1 MNNSNPLIPQGSL
14 LEQQNKGRARVKV
27 AVLCVLG
34 LHVLFFGG
42 LLMLGCKKEQ
52 AAPPVDG
59 TAANDPSLMPPDGTN
74 TPTPPLPVPGPGNTA
89 GAPAPALA
97 PAPAP
102 VTDPVPAP
110 VPAPATADYVV
121 LKGDSYYT
129 IAKKLGVP
137 TKALENANPTILPT
151 KLKPGQKLVVPAG
164 AAPVVNNAAT
174 PGATAMMAAPADGGS
189 VYTVKS
195 GDSLTK
201 VAKDHGV
208 SVKSLRAANDL
219 KTDKIKVGQKLKL
232 PAKASAPAPEP
243 APVSAPVSAPVPP
256 PSAYAPP
263 VSAPVATGR

>member
-59 TAANDPSLMPPDGTN
+59 TTAGPDTSLPPVETTN
-74 TPTPPLPVPGPGNTA
+74 ATPQLPVPPGPGNTTTA
-89 GAPAPALA
+89 QTPPPSAPEPPVNAP
-97 PAPAP
+97 PT
-102 VTDPVPAP
+102 VV
-110 VPAPATADYVV
+110 APATSDYVV
-121 LKGDSYYT
+121 VKGDTYYT
-129 IAKKLGVP
+129 IGKKLGVSM
-137 TKALENANPTILPT
+137 KAMENANPSVPPT

-164 AAPVVNNAAT
+164 TTAPVVNNT
-174 PGATAMMAAPADGGS
+174 SLPGGTAMLSAPDAVS
-189 VYTVKS
+189 TYVVKS

-208 SVKSLRAANDL
+208 TVKALRAANDL

-232 PAKASAPAPEP
+232 PARTSAPAPEP
-243 APVSAPVSAPVPP
+243 APLSAPTVPPAAYTPPSVSAPA
-256 PSAYAPP
+256 
-263 VSAPVATGR
+263 ATVR